1 MVVEVSNSKIR
12 LYLQLKVLVTRTPQ
26 NAAKYIQDQDL
37 ILADMPISFHIS
49 QKEHKILKKT

>member
-1 MVVEVSNSKIR
+1 MVVEVSSSKIR

-26 NAAKYIQDQDL
+26 NAAKYMQDQDL

-49 QKEHKILKKT
+49 QKEHKILK